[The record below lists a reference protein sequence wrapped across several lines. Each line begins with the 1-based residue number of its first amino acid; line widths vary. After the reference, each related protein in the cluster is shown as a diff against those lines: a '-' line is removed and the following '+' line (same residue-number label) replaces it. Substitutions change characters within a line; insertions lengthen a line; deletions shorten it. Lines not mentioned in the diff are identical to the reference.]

1 MDGSSRIR
9 VYAEAKQ
16 AKEVSGPR
24 PLGSAKAANPQP
36 TLDARNRKGAG
47 QEPDLISKVSW
58 KSEFLCKISYS

>member
-1 MDGSSRIR
+1 MQKPS
-9 VYAEAKQ
+9 KP
-16 AKEVSGPR
+16 KEMSGPR
-24 PLGSAKAANPQP
+24 PLARPREANPQP